1 MNVLHMPAKL
11 QGTEEAEAGLLS
23 AMMHHNP
30 LIDSV
35 ADKLSPED
43 FSEEFYGHVF
53 GLMVKEHS
61 LGHAVN
67 PITLRPYL
75 QPDGA
80 AVVAGLMGSSG
91 VAVLGARGFAEQI
104 LDFAKRRRLSEGLG
118 AVMQAA
124 GDYDTS
130 VADLTADVEATLA
143 EVTRHNE
150 GATELSAADAARRA
164 LEASSSADTGVTCG
178 IEPLDRALGP
188 IRKKNLAILAGRPGM
203 GKSAVAISYGIG
215 AAQQGMGVLMFS
227 LEMSAE
233 EIGER
238 ALCDVAFDQQYGP
251 AVPYAAIVNGDMTT
265 EQGRTLARA
274 AQALDDLPFHI
285 VDVGG
290 LSVQKLALVVRRW
303 KRRFAAK
310 GQSLDLVI
318 VDYLQKLRVQ
328 GQSNRF
334 EVITEISQT
343 LKEVAKDNDL
353 GVLALAQLSRKVE
366 ERDDKRP
373 QLSDLRES
381 GQIEQDADAVLFL
394 LRQEYYLRK
403 AEPHPH
409 SAERAEW
416 ESALAECHGRI
427 EFICAKRRKGMECT
441 TEGRF
446 FGAYQAV
453 RA

>member
-1 MNVLHMPAKL
+1 MSVHQLPVKP
-11 QGTEEAEAGLLS
+11 QGNEEAEAGLLS
-23 AMMHHNP
+23 AMMHHNAF
-30 LIDSV
+30 IDTV
-35 ADKLSPED
+35 ADKLEPED
-43 FSEEFYGHVF
+43 FSDEFFGYVF

-67 PITLRPYL
+67 PITLRSYL
-75 QPDGA
+75 SPEGA
-80 AVVAGLMGSSG
+80 AAVAGLAGSG
-91 VAVLGARGFAEQI
+91 ATVLGARSFADQI
-104 LDFAKRRRLSEGLG
+104 ADFAKRRRLTEGLTE
-118 AVMQAA
+118 ALA
-124 GDYDTS
+124 GTAS
-130 VADLTADVEATLA
+130 FATPVAEVTAQVEATLA
-143 EVTRHNE
+143 EVTRQNE
-150 GATELSAADAARRA
+150 GATELSAAQCARRA
-164 LEASSSADTGVTCG
+164 LEAAQTSDTGVTCG

-188 IRKKNLAILAGRPGM
+188 IRRKNLAILAGRPGM

-238 ALCDVAFDQQYGP
+238 ALCDVAFDQQHGP
-251 AVPYAAIVNGDMTT
+251 AVPYAALVNGDLTI

-274 AQALDDLPFHI
+274 ASALEDLPFHV
-285 VDVGG
+285 VDVGR
-290 LSVQKLALVVRRW
+290 LSVQKLALMVRRW

-373 QLSDLRES
+373 QLPDLRES

-403 AEPHPH
+403 AEPHPN

-416 ESALAECHGRI
+416 ESLLAECAGRI

-446 FGAYQAV
+446 YGSHQAV

>member
-1 MNVLHMPAKL
+1 MNAVAAIDIPSTAE
-11 QGTEEAEAGLLS
+11 TEAGLLS
-23 AMMHHNP
+23 ALMHHNA

-35 ADKLSPED
+35 ADKLRPGD

-80 AVVAGLMGSSG
+80 AAVAGLMGSG
-91 VAVLGARGFAEQI
+91 ATVLGARGFAEQI
-104 LDFAKRRRLSEGLG
+104 ADFAKRRRLSEGLG
-118 AVMQAA
+118 SVIASA

-130 VADLTADVEATLA
+130 IADLTANVEATLA
-143 EVTRHNE
+143 DVTRQNE
-150 GATELSAADAARRA
+150 GATELSAAECARRA
-164 LEASSSADTGVTCG
+164 LEAASATDIGVTSG

-188 IRKKNLAILAGRPGM
+188 IRRKNLAILAGRPGM
-203 GKSAVAISYGIG
+203 GKSAVAISYALG

-238 ALCDVAFDQQYGP
+238 ALCDVAFDQQHGP
-251 AVPYAAIVNGDMTT
+251 AVPYAALVNGDLSI
-265 EQGRTLARA
+265 EQARTLARA
-274 AQALDDLPFHI
+274 ALALDDLPLQI

-290 LSVQKLALVVRRW
+290 LSVQKLALMVRRW

-403 AEPHPH
+403 AEPHPN
-409 SAERAEW
+409 STERGEW
-416 ESALAECHGRI
+416 ESLLAECAGRI

-446 FGAYQAV
+446 YGSHQAV